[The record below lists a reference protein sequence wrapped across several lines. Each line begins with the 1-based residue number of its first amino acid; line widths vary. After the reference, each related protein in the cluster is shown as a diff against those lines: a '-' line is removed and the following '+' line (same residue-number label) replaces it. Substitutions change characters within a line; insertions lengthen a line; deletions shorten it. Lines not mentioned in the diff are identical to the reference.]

1 MSSYQTNK
9 ATAIGLLPLLLA
21 AILALAAPMS
31 RAVAQA
37 PPEVEAALKV
47 IGEANE
53 TFVNLLE
60 NITTEQWTFK
70 AEKFRRTIGEEAEHV
85 ALSENDLQRVVA
97 DALKAEKDL
106 AKAKTLAGKEKTIR
120 TMMLSPQKR
129 AEFFKPPNRLKTK
142 PEVQEFYRR
151 AHRRL
156 LQSIELAP
164 DLEGHIYKHPNKR
177 YGDLTALQ
185 WYYYIAYHKLRHCE
199 QIKQI
204 KARPD
209 FPGGA
214 QKSD

>member
-1 MSSYQTNK
+1 MSSYRTNK

-31 RAVAQA
+31 RAVAQT

-60 NITTEQWTFK
+60 NITGEQWTFK

-151 AHRRL
+151 AHRRC
-156 LQSIELAP
+156 AP
-164 DLEGHIYKHPNKR
+164 S
-177 YGDLTALQ
+177 GD
-185 WYYYIAYHKLRHCE
+185 
-199 QIKQI
+199 
-204 KARPD
+204 RPG
-209 FPGGA
+209 P
-214 QKSD
+214 